1 MKQGQSS
8 SSGIIK
14 ILFVRSQMMSS
25 VIESLQQNVSAK
37 SLADD
42 VPKESN
48 GISAEDVWLK
58 ALSIATNEIDFVQK
72 FKRKHSQFLSI

>member
-1 MKQGQSS
+1 
-8 SSGIIK
+8 
-14 ILFVRSQMMSS
+14 MMSS

-72 FKRKHSQFLSI
+72 FQRKHSQFLSI